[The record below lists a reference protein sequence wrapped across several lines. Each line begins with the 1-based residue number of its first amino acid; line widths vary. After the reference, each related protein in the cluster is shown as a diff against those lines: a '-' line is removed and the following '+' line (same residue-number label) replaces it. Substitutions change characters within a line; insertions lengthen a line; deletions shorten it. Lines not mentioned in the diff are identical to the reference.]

1 MIQYLI
7 SLYLFRFFCCDFYPL
22 CISFWSWLLALY
34 QLDKINSLS
43 AFGTILSAIIAVFA
57 IILTYL
63 TLSEMKRQRET
74 SVQPHL
80 TIMPSEFYITYK
92 KPDNLFYFS
101 LNPIDLEKLD
111 ENDTENTS
119 DKLVV
124 PLWEKG
130 LSLSVNNIG
139 LGAAHG
145 ISGFWSYPFNDICRH
160 IEENESKKN
169 PHSKIVYIGGNIEHS
184 IHTFRVVFSQK
195 DEDKSIQES
204 CSKIGISEEMN
215 MSTSVSIPISMIEN
229 SVSIAIPLP
238 FIEALC
244 LYYIQLI
251 PERIEERL
259 ILIHTPFTTLTA
271 NLSYYDIS
279 NKERKIKYNLDF
291 NIIHNRT
298 NKKWSQETGSEHIEK
313 LQGEIRVYPMK
324 SK

>member
-1 MIQYLI
+1 
-7 SLYLFRFFCCDFYPL
+7 
-22 CISFWSWLLALY
+22 
-34 QLDKINSLS
+34 
-43 AFGTILSAIIAVFA
+43 
-57 IILTYL
+57 
-63 TLSEMKRQRET
+63 
-74 SVQPHL
+74 
-80 TIMPSEFYITYK
+80 
-92 KPDNLFYFS
+92 
-101 LNPIDLEKLD
+101 
-111 ENDTENTS
+111 
-119 DKLVV
+119 
-124 PLWEKG
+124 
-130 LSLSVNNIG
+130 
-139 LGAAHG
+139 
-145 ISGFWSYPFNDICRH
+145 
-160 IEENESKKN
+160 
-169 PHSKIVYIGGNIEHS
+169 
-184 IHTFRVVFSQK
+184 
-195 DEDKSIQES
+195 
-204 CSKIGISEEMN
+204 MN

-279 NKERKIKYNLDF
+279 NNERKIKYNLDF